1 MTSLHAANGPRNLQY
16 KEKARFYGYY
26 VLYYAVL
33 TIMALLILLP
43 FVWLVSTSF
52 DRLKTYSLPFP
63 PRLLPKNF
71 SLFNYK
77 MAIQNVPIL
86 RYLLN
91 TVCVLVMSVCF
102 NLFVSTMSG
111 FVFSKGQFKGKKLL
125 FVLMLSSM
133 MIPIETKLM
142 PMYTVVQSL
151 GMSNSYLGVVVPPA
165 VTCSMY
171 IFFIKQFCD
180 DLPSDLYEAGV
191 IDGAGKFRIYW
202 QIFLP
207 LMGPV
212 VATIVVLD
220 VVNVWNDLLWPMIV
234 LTDNSLSTIQLGLVM
249 YNSGATGQVH
259 AGIQTALSV
268 LSVLPLAIVFCFM
281 QKYIVTSIAAT
292 GIKQ

>member
-1 MTSLHAANGPRNLQY
+1 MTSVAA
-16 KEKARFYGYY
+16 KEKKTKPSCREKVHFHGYD

-33 TIMALLILLP
+33 TIMALCIVLP
-43 FVWLVSTSF
+43 FIWLVSTSF

-63 PRLLPKNF
+63 PRLLPKKF
-71 SLFNYK
+71 SLFNYQ
-77 MAIQNVPIL
+77 MAIQNVPIVK
-86 RYLLN
+86 YLIN
-91 TVCVLVMSVCF
+91 TVCVLVLSVVL
-102 NLFVSTMSG
+102 NLFVATLSG
-111 FVFSKGQFKGKKLL
+111 FVFSKGQFKGKGLL

-142 PMYTVVQSL
+142 PMYGVVQSMGL
-151 GMSNSYLGVVVPPA
+151 SNSFFGVVLPPA

-268 LSVLPLAIVFCFM
+268 LSVLPLALVFCFM
-281 QKYIVTSIAAT
+281 QKYIVASIAAT